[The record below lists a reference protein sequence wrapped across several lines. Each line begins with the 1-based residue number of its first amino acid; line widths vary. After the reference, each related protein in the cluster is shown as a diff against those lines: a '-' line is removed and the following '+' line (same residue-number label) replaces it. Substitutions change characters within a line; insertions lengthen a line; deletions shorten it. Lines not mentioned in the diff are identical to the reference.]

1 MDKNVRIYWN
11 LHKGQWS
18 IQDKKSGLVV
28 GRQPEVFLEGA
39 YFEPTYDKRGRHIEP
54 KFKVRQGGRMRVIK
68 EGKKNVHAFAEGWY
82 PSTWISPKHYHDEG
96 REVTY
101 NPYKNDTFVYKDTGE
116 PVGQVGQI
124 WLTTTAEGK
133 PSVKVYS

>member
-1 MDKNVRIYWN
+1 MKVRVYWN
-11 LHKGQWS
+11 LHKKMWSVQDTKTNKVIGHKQHITLWSAKFVVRKGGQ
-18 IQDKKSGLVV
+18 
-28 GRQPEVFLEGA
+28 
-39 YFEPTYDKRGRHIEP
+39 KR
-54 KFKVRQGGRMRVIK
+54 VRQRTKGWNGIDDYER
-68 EGKKNVHAFAEGWY
+68 GSKNVHAFAEGWY
-82 PSTWISPKHYHDEG
+82 PSTWISPKHYHEEG